1 MSAKTNPAIEGKP
14 VNPAG
19 QAFNPDFRSLYVGG
33 YGDVVVTMSG
43 TDVTFKNVP
52 AGFILPVIGSAVT
65 AATTATDIVA
75 LY

>member
-1 MSAKTNPAIEGKP
+1 MSAKTNPATEGKP
-14 VNPAG
+14 VNAG
-19 QAFNPDFRSLYVGG
+19 GQEFNPEFRSLYVGG

-43 TDVTFKNVP
+43 QDVTFRNVP
-52 AGFILPVIGSAVT
+52 SGFILPVIGSAVT